1 MRMNS
6 KKPMSPFKM
15 YILLITYAV
24 VLTVVLIQRN
34 EILGWIGKFL
44 GFLKPFF
51 IGLIAAYILNIPM
64 RTIENRILPWCAKKL
79 KVKKHSPTRARG
91 IAVAVTMVF
100 VAALLTAIFSVLLPQ
115 LVNSIVTFA
124 GNFNSYVASLESMTN
139 RLAERLHLQ
148 DELWSQIETISTGL
162 LSNIQNWL
170 QNSVPVILNASRDI
184 IQGIAD
190 TLLTTILS
198 TVIAI
203 HMLYH
208 KEKLLKNLRRIID
221 LFLPQRVTGFL
232 YDTGKLANE
241 TFSGFVGGELTETCI
256 VSILCFIGTSIMR
269 VPYALLISVTIGVTN
284 LVPIFGPWVGAI
296 ICSLILLMIDPG
308 KVLLFAIF
316 IVVLQ
321 QLEGHVLY
329 PRVVGSSVGLSA
341 LWVLFVLVVC
351 RGLFGIMGIFIGI
364 PLCAVLIKL
373 ADDYLK
379 GREARR
385 NPQAEPAEE
394 PISAEAVVA
403 EAVVAETEARAADE
417 ASAEPSER
425 RTALKNR
432 MGKIGGIKPFS
443 FGGGTR
449 SSRR

>member
-1 MRMNS
+1 MS
-6 KKPMSPFKM
+6 PKKPMSPFKM

-24 VLTVVLIQRN
+24 VLTVALIQRS
-34 EILGWIGKFL
+34 EIVGWIGRFL
-44 GFLKPFF
+44 GYLRPFF
-51 IGLIAAYILNIPM
+51 IGLVVAFILNIPM
-64 RTIENRILPWCAKKL
+64 RTIENRLLPWCAKKL
-79 KVKKHSPTRARG
+79 KIRTHSAVRRRG
-91 IAVAVTMVF
+91 VAVAVTVVF

-124 GNFNSYVASLESMTN
+124 GNFEGYVSSLETMTD
-139 RLAERLHLQ
+139 RLAQRFHFR
-148 DELWSQIETISTGL
+148 DELWSQIEAISAGL
-162 LSNIQNWL
+162 LDNIQNWL
-170 QNSVPVILNASRDI
+170 QNSVPVILNASRSI

-198 TVIAI
+198 TVVAI
-203 HMLYH
+203 HMLIR
-208 KEKLLKNLRRIID
+208 KEKLLISLRRVID
-221 LFLPQRVTGFL
+221 LFLPERVTGFL
-232 YDTGKLANE
+232 YETGKLANE

-269 VPYALLISVTIGVTN
+269 VPYALMISVTIGVTN

-373 ADDYLK
+373 ADDYLGERERRK
-379 GREARR
+379 NPQPEGADEPPEDEEEVVREA
-385 NPQAEPAEE
+385 ETMAEE
-394 PISAEAVVA
+394 DDGESDPPKLSTAVRSRIGK
-403 EAVVAETEARAADE
+403 AV
-417 ASAEPSER
+417 
-425 RTALKNR
+425 
-432 MGKIGGIKPFS
+432 GGVKPFS
-443 FGGGTR
+443 FKGGSR
-449 SSRR
+449 KSRR